1 MIDTWGG
8 ESKEEPPQ
16 MDRLIGKTIDNYK
29 ILEVLGRG
37 GVGVVYKALDIALDK
52 VVVLKMI
59 TPQSQE
65 NDAFLK
71 RFLEEPKLQ
80 AKLESP
86 YIVKVFAFRKTD
98 YGLFIVMEYV
108 DGYTLTD
115 LIRQRGNIPV
125 NEALGI
131 FKKILV
137 AIGHAHRAGIIHRD
151 VKPRNV
157 LVSRKGEV
165 KVTDFGLAK
174 FQQQDD
180 ATRTLTVAGTL
191 NYMPPEQVEGLSNV
205 DHRGDI
211 YSLGITLYE
220 MLTGRVPLD
229 KNLSEYNRLKAIV
242 ETPFPPPENFRPE
255 IPAEVSAIIMKAL
268 AKDPVQRFQSI
279 GEMMT
284 AIQAFENQPV
294 DETIIDTPAEKDED
308 ETIAWDDLEDK
319 LHQQNPSAARR
330 YIGVFAVLLLLAG
343 AYWGYRSMQSSQP
356 ETEPPGELTSAKTAS
371 ILVSSNP
378 PGATVYV
385 NGTVAG
391 ETVFRDTSLIGDTVY
406 AISMHL
412 DGYHDWGDTLLQ
424 VESGKHYEI
433 EKVLHP
439 IIMQGTLDILSDP
452 AGALVYIDNKQNGMT
467 PIRGQI
473 LKPGR
478 YTVALVKNNYE
489 RWEQRVDVKA
499 NERNELSANLRAV
512 SQNAR
517 ITLEAIPEARV
528 FVDNIS
534 RGNTKIN
541 APLTITV
548 PAGRSVLKFRS
559 ATGEEHSR
567 TINLASG
574 AERKYRCYFE
584 SYLNIQSVDI
594 AGEAVWASILLN
606 GKILDDELTTPQA
619 RLPLPVGKHRISVR
633 RNGYKT
639 VTEEKLFNVLPANEM
654 RIDTLVFKL
663 QKN

>member
-1 MIDTWGG
+1 
-8 ESKEEPPQ
+8 

-59 TPQSQE
+59 TPQSRE

-98 YGLFIVMEYV
+98 FGLFIVMEFV
-108 DGYTLTD
+108 DGQTLTD
-115 LIRQRGNIPV
+115 LIRQKGNIPQK
-125 NEALGI
+125 EALGI
-131 FKKILV
+131 FKKILA
-137 AIGHAHRAGIIHRD
+137 AIGHAHRAGVIHRD

-242 ETPFPPPENFRPE
+242 ETSFPPPESFRPE
-255 IPAEVSAIIMKAL
+255 IPAELSAIIMKSL
-268 AKDPVQRFQSI
+268 AKDPARRFQSI

-284 AIQAFENQPV
+284 AIQAFESQPV
-294 DETIIDTPAEKDED
+294 DDTIMEAVPEKDND

-319 LHQQNPSAARR
+319 LHQKDPSRIRR
-330 YIGVFAVLLLLAG
+330 YIGAFTVLLLLAG
-343 AYWGYRSMQSSQP
+343 AYWGYRSMQPVLP
-356 ETEPPGELTSAKTAS
+356 ETEPARELESAKTAS
-371 ILVSSNP
+371 ILVSSQP
-378 PGATVYV
+378 PGATVYL
-385 NGTVAG
+385 NGVVAG
-391 ETVFRDTSLIGDTVY
+391 ETAYHDTTLAGDTVY
-406 AISMHL
+406 TISMRL

-424 VESGKHYEI
+424 IESGKHYEI
-433 EKVLHP
+433 EKTLHP
-439 IIMQGTLDILSDP
+439 IVLQGTLDITSDP
-452 AGALVYIDNKQNGMT
+452 AGAVVYIDNKRNGTT
-467 PIRGQI
+467 PLRAHL

-478 YTVALVKNNYE
+478 YTVALVKSNYE
-489 RWEQRVDVKA
+489 RWERRVEVKA
-499 NERNELSANLRAV
+499 NERNALTANLKAV
-512 SQNAR
+512 TQNAR

-528 FVDNIS
+528 FVDNVS
-534 RGNTKIN
+534 RGNARIN
-541 APLTITV
+541 APLTISV
-548 PAGRSVLKFRS
+548 PAGRRVLKFRS

-567 TINLASG
+567 TINLANG
-574 AERKYRCYFE
+574 AQRKYRCYFE

-619 RLPLPVGKHRISVR
+619 RLPLPVGTHRISVR
-633 RNGYKT
+633 RNGYRT
-639 VTEEKLFNVLPANEM
+639 VTEEKLIKVLPANEM

-663 QKN
+663 QRD

>member
-1 MIDTWGG
+1 
-8 ESKEEPPQ
+8 

-37 GVGVVYKALDIALDK
+37 GVGVVYKALDITLDK

-59 TPQSQE
+59 TPQSRE

-98 YGLFIVMEYV
+98 FGLFIVMEFV
-108 DGYTLTD
+108 DGQTLTD
-115 LIRQRGNIPV
+115 LIRQKGNIPQK
-125 NEALGI
+125 EALGI

-242 ETPFPPPENFRPE
+242 ETQFPPPESFRPE
-255 IPAEVSAIIMKAL
+255 IPSELSAIIMKAI
-268 AKDPVQRFQSI
+268 AKDPAQRFQSI

-284 AIQAFENQPV
+284 AIQSYESQPA
-294 DETIIDTPAEKDED
+294 DDTIAETPPEKDDD
-308 ETIAWDDLEDK
+308 ETIAWDDLEEK
-319 LHQQNPSAARR
+319 LHQQNPSSTRR
-330 YIGVFAVLLLLAG
+330 YVGIFAVLLLLAA
-343 AYWGYRSMQSSQP
+343 AYWGYNALQP
-356 ETEPPGELTSAKTAS
+356 AVQEAETGNALEGVNRAS
-371 ILVSSNP
+371 ILVTSNP
-378 PGATVYV
+378 PGATVYL
-385 NGTVAG
+385 NGKAMGQTA
-391 ETVFRDTSLIGDTVY
+391 FHDTTLVGDTIYNVSL
-406 AISMHL
+406 AL
-412 DGYHDWGDTLLQ
+412 DGYHHWGDTLLQ
-424 VESGKHYEI
+424 VENGKHYEI
-433 EKVLHP
+433 EKTLDPIVL
-439 IIMQGTLDILSDP
+439 QGTLDILSDP
-452 AGALVYIDNKQNGMT
+452 AGARVYIDNKQNGTT
-467 PIRGQI
+467 PIRGQL

-478 YTVALVKNNYE
+478 YTVALVKSNYE
-489 RWEQRVDVKA
+489 RWEQRIDVKA
-499 NERNELSANLRAV
+499 NERNELNASLKAV
-512 SQNAR
+512 FRDVR

-528 FVDNIS
+528 FIDNVS
-534 RGNTKIN
+534 KGNTRIN

-548 PAGRSVLKFRS
+548 PAGRRVIKFRS

-567 TINLASG
+567 TINLTNG
-574 AERKYRCYFE
+574 AQRKYRCYFE

-594 AGEAVWASILLN
+594 TGEAVWASILLN
-606 GKILDDELTTPQA
+606 GKILDEELTTPQA
-619 RLPLPVGKHRISVR
+619 RLPLPVGTHRISVR
-633 RNGYKT
+633 RNGYRT
-639 VTEEKLFNVLPANEM
+639 VTAEKLIKVLPSNEM

-663 QKN
+663 QRN

>member
-1 MIDTWGG
+1 
-8 ESKEEPPQ
+8 

-37 GVGVVYKALDIALDK
+37 GVGVVYKALDITLDK

-59 TPQSQE
+59 TPQSRE

-98 YGLFIVMEYV
+98 FGLFIVMEFV
-108 DGYTLTD
+108 DGQTLTD
-115 LIRQRGNIPV
+115 LIRQKGNIPQK
-125 NEALGI
+125 EALGI

-157 LVSRKGEV
+157 LVSHKGEV

-242 ETPFPPPENFRPE
+242 ETQFPPPESFRPE
-255 IPAEVSAIIMKAL
+255 IPPELSAIIMKAL
-268 AKDPVQRFQSI
+268 AKDPAQRFQSI

-284 AIQAFENQPV
+284 AIQSFESQPADDTIV
-294 DETIIDTPAEKDED
+294 ETSPEKDDD
-308 ETIAWDDLEDK
+308 ETIAWDDLEEK
-319 LHQQNPSAARR
+319 LHQQNPSKTRR
-330 YIGVFAVLLLLAG
+330 YLGVFVVILMLAG
-343 AYWGYRSMQSSQP
+343 AYWGYRYLQP
-356 ETEPPGELTSAKTAS
+356 AGQETEAGNALESANSAS
-371 ILVSSNP
+371 ILVTSNP
-378 PGATVYV
+378 PGATVYL
-385 NGTVAG
+385 NGKAMGKTA
-391 ETVFRDTSLIGDTVY
+391 FRDTALVGDTVY
-406 AISMHL
+406 NVRLAL
-412 DGYHDWGDTLLQ
+412 DGYHHWGDTLLQ
-424 VESGKHYEI
+424 VENGKHYEI
-433 EKVLHP
+433 EKTLDP
-439 IIMQGTLDILSDP
+439 IVVQGTLDILSDP
-452 AGALVYIDNKQNGMT
+452 AGALVYINNKQNGTT
-467 PIRGQI
+467 PIRGQL

-478 YTVALVKNNYE
+478 YTVTLVKSNFD
-489 RWEQRVDVKA
+489 RWEQRIDVKA
-499 NERNELSANLRAV
+499 NERNEVNANLKAV
-512 SQNAR
+512 SRDVR

-528 FVDNIS
+528 FIDNVS
-534 RGNTKIN
+534 RGNTRIN

-548 PAGRSVLKFRS
+548 PAGQRVLKFRS

-567 TINLASG
+567 TINLANG
-574 AERKYRCYFE
+574 AQRTYRCYFE

-594 AGEAVWASILLN
+594 TGEAVWASILLN
-606 GKILDDELTTPQA
+606 GKILAEELTTPQA
-619 RLPLPVGKHRISVR
+619 RLPLPVGTHRISVR
-633 RNGYKT
+633 RNGYRT
-639 VTEEKLFNVLPANEM
+639 VTEEKLIKVLPTNEM

-663 QKN
+663 QRN